1 MKADKALERIG
12 ADFRTVEQE
21 NPTEGCKEA
30 AEERGLDASQ
40 IVKSLIVETNGE
52 IRHVLLPGDRTLSE
66 SKLGSEYRMIPPE
79 KAKAITGFEPGTVH
93 PFSSEL
99 KHLVDFRVF
108 RNEEVSHT
116 TGDRTEAV
124 VLDADEFRQALENS
138 DFEVDIRDIA
148 VSKEKDYR
156 SLPGDLDEESSRFVV
171 EKGFTR
177 LYENLYEE
185 YKAHRVLVMLK
196 AFRRHGAD
204 PEMPEKILERTETET
219 EIQKTVEKLIETGEL
234 PEKEGFD
241 LEKKV
246 GSVIEENPGAV
257 KDYRSGQDSAIN
269 FLVGKV
275 MEETRG
281 RADPERTEKMLKE
294 RM

>member
-30 AEERGLDASQ
+30 AEERGLDANQ

-66 SKLGSEYRMIPPE
+66 SKLGSEYRMVPPE

-99 KHLVDFRVF
+99 EHLVDFRVF

-138 DFEVDIRDIA
+138 DFEVDVRDIA

-246 GSVIEENPGAV
+246 ESVIEENPGAV
-257 KDYRSGQDSAIN
+257 KDYTSGQESAIN

-281 RADPERTEKMLKE
+281 RADPERTEEMLKE

>member
-1 MKADKALERIG
+1 MKADKALEGIG

-66 SKLGSEYRMIPPE
+66 SKLGSEYRMVPPE
-79 KAKAITGFEPGTVH
+79 KAKAITGFKPGTVH

-99 KHLVDFRVF
+99 KRLVDFRVF

-116 TGDRTEAV
+116 TGERTEAV

-138 DFEVDIRDIA
+138 DFEVDVRDLA

-156 SLPGDLDEESSRFVV
+156 SLPGDLNEESSRFVV

-177 LYENLYEE
+177 LYENLVEE
-185 YKAHRVLVMLK
+185 HEPHRVLVMLK

-204 PEMPEKILERTETET
+204 PEMPEKILGRTETET

-257 KDYRSGQDSAIN
+257 KDYISGQESAIN

-281 RADPERTEKMLKE
+281 RADPERTEEMLKE